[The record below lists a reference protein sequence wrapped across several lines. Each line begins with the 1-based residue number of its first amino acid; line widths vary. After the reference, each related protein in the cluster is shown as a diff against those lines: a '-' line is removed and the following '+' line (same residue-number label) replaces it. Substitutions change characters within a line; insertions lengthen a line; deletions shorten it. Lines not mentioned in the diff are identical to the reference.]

1 MVEQSALADAPGGL
15 TPQLSARQ
23 PARVDVRLSA
33 RLAGWLINE
42 RTVMDSRI
50 EELAQIIS
58 DRAGAAAENTRNAA
72 GGILGDRYH
81 SWRRLHT
88 LARDIQAV
96 IDEYRRDHPEEYRDD
111 EAERLRGMI
120 DTYVSELVDARQQ
133 LARYKE
139 REAVQGW
146 APL

>member
-1 MVEQSALADAPGGL
+1 MMKPLLSLCVLASLCLPQPTAADQTDYAEYTPAPGSPASVHAADMRAWL
-15 TPQLSARQ
+15 QQLSPSQ
-23 PARVDVRLSA
+23 
-33 RLAGWLINE
+33 
-42 RTVMDSRI
+42 
-50 EELAQIIS
+50 
-58 DRAGAAAENTRNAA
+58 RAKA
-72 GGILGDRYH
+72 
-81 SWRRLHT
+81 
-88 LARDIQAV
+88 QAV

>member
-1 MVEQSALADAPGGL
+1 MI
-15 TPQLSARQ
+15 
-23 PARVDVRLSA
+23 A

-58 DRAGAAAENTRNAA
+58 ERAGAAAENTRNAA

>member
-1 MVEQSALADAPGGL
+1 
-15 TPQLSARQ
+15 
-23 PARVDVRLSA
+23 
-33 RLAGWLINE
+33 
-42 RTVMDSRI
+42 MDSRI

-58 DRAGAAAENTRNAA
+58 ERAGAAAENTRNAA

-111 EAERLRGMI
+111 EAEPRRGRLGTCGAEQVAGRRRG
-120 DTYVSELVDARQQ
+120 ARSP
-133 LARYKE
+133 AGGG
-139 REAVQGW
+139 VQGW

>member
-1 MVEQSALADAPGGL
+1 
-15 TPQLSARQ
+15 
-23 PARVDVRLSA
+23 
-33 RLAGWLINE
+33 
-42 RTVMDSRI
+42 MDSRI

-58 DRAGAAAENTRNAA
+58 ERAGAAAENMRNAS

-88 LARDIQAV
+88 LARDMQAV

-111 EAERLRGMI
+111 EAERLRNMCI
-120 DTYVSELVDARQQ
+120 TYAAELVTARQE

-146 APL
+146 SPL

>member
-1 MVEQSALADAPGGL
+1 
-15 TPQLSARQ
+15 
-23 PARVDVRLSA
+23 
-33 RLAGWLINE
+33 
-42 RTVMDSRI
+42 MDSRI
-50 EELAQIIS
+50 EELAQIIRE
-58 DRAGAAAENTRNAA
+58 RAGDAADNVRNAA
-72 GGILGDRYH
+72 GGIRGDRYH
-81 SWRRLHT
+81 SWARLHS
-88 LARDIQAV
+88 LAGDMLDV
-96 IDEYRRDHPEEYRDD
+96 ISGYRSDHPEEYRDD

>member
-1 MVEQSALADAPGGL
+1 MIDLTDKVAAYANAL
-15 TPQLSARQ
+15 
-23 PARVDVRLSA
+23 
-33 RLAGWLINE
+33 
-42 RTVMDSRI
+42 DS
-50 EELAQIIS
+50 
-58 DRAGAAAENTRNAA
+58 
-72 GGILGDRYH
+72 
-81 SWRRLHT
+81 
-88 LARDIQAV
+88 DIQAV